1 MSRRIFSRI
10 MATYNHWGATVPGT
24 RLPLTPPEYSNYY
37 LTLPNVVP
45 DEADKFYGAPRSYS
59 ARTGQPLRNHGPRY
73 EQLPAYSVR
82 RPLTQSK
89 RATVDYSLAYSTAMP
104 PQYQYH
110 SSQPPIL
117 PPIHVP
123 DDVNYGYPH
132 SHSHSHSEVK
142 QEEEKPTGGVA
153 QHLDYEMD
161 FMSDF
166 VAEKCQMV
174 VCRTPNPTPQFR
186 KYVVQILSSTRLPS
200 STIMLGLF
208 YLQERMK
215 IEAAKGRDLNRFSL
229 LTRMLTVC
237 LLLGSK
243 FLDDNTFQNRSWA
256 EVSSIPVCELNKME
270 LEWLDG
276 FNWEIH
282 GMIDDDMEGLDVWIE
297 HWHAY
302 EHDKKAAKLEKAHKL
317 APINTDITRVPPI
330 QQPLVS
336 PDGPI
341 PPQYQQGSRYDAAW
355 ARPHVSEYSP
365 PSAPYS
371 GPTTPEYYNHWHHG
385 GMINGYSRASWAGP
399 NKSSYDSQRAPAGP
413 YDMPYY
419 GAMYAPINTWSPHS
433 QHCSCLQCAKQSQYY
448 HIDAAGFPIQSVM
461 G

>member
-1 MSRRIFSRI
+1 M
-10 MATYNHWGATVPGT
+10 
-24 RLPLTPPEYSNYY
+24 
-37 LTLPNVVP
+37 
-45 DEADKFYGAPRSYS
+45 
-59 ARTGQPLRNHGPRY
+59 
-73 EQLPAYSVR
+73 
-82 RPLTQSK
+82 
-89 RATVDYSLAYSTAMP
+89 
-104 PQYQYH
+104 
-110 SSQPPIL
+110 L

-123 DDVNYGYPH
+123 EDGSYGY
-132 SHSHSHSEVK
+132 SHSHTEVEQK
-142 QEEEKPTGGVA
+142 EEKPTGGVA

-161 FMSDF
+161 SMADF

-186 KYVVQILSSTRLPS
+186 KYVSQILSSTRLPS

-215 IEAAKGRDLNRFSL
+215 IEAVKGRDFNRFTL

-256 EVSSIPVCELNKME
+256 EVSSIPVFELNKME

-317 APINTDITRVPPI
+317 APINTNIMRLPPI

-336 PDGPI
+336 PEGPI
-341 PPQYQQGSRYDAAW
+341 PPQYQHIPRYDAPW
-355 ARPHVSEYSP
+355 NRPQMSEYSP

-371 GPTTPEYYNHWHHG
+371 GPTTPEYYNHWHPG
-385 GMINGYSRASWAGP
+385 SMLDNYSRASWAVP
-399 NKSSYDSQRAPAGP
+399 TKPSHNSQRAPIGP
-413 YDMPYY
+413 YDVPYY
-419 GAMYAPINTWSPHS
+419 ASIYAPVSTWSPHS
-433 QHCSCLQCAKQSQYY
+433 QHCSCLQCVKQSQYY
-448 HIDAAGFPIQSVM
+448 HIDAAGYPIQTVV